1 MISKNFKHRVYTSLF
16 LFLLI
21 FLIFVSKMI
30 LVFSLI
36 TLGILSILEFSNILT
51 KITKNKFYFFCL
63 NSFFII
69 FIFLFCFYFLSL
81 SMIFQFKLIL
91 FILLFG
97 CIASDIG
104 GYVFGKTIKG
114 PKLTKISPK
123 KTISGAFG
131 SIIFCIIIISF
142 LFFYFT
148 GLFSFKILFS
158 GLVTSI
164 SCQLG
169 DLFFSF
175 LKRKVKI
182 KDTGNFF
189 PGHGGVLDRLDG
201 IFVGLPIGY
210 ITLILTI

>member
-1 MISKNFKHRVYTSLF
+1 MISKNLKNRIYTSLI
-16 LFLLI
+16 LFVLI
-21 FLIFVSKMI
+21 ILIYVSNMI
-30 LVFSLI
+30 LAFSLI
-36 TLGILSILEFSNILT
+36 TLGILSILEFSSILK

-69 FIFLFCFYFLSL
+69 FIFLFCFYFFSL
-81 SMIFQFKLIL
+81 STIFQFKLIL

-104 GYVFGKTIKG
+104 GYVVGKTVKG

-123 KTISGAFG
+123 KTISGAVG
-131 SIIFCIIIISF
+131 STIFCITIISF
-142 LFFYFT
+142 LFYYFT
-148 GLFSFKILFS
+148 GLFSFKILFP

-201 IFVGLPIGY
+201 ILLGLPIGF
-210 ITLILTI
+210 ITLILII

>member
-1 MISKNFKHRVYTSLF
+1 MISKNLKNRIYTSLI
-16 LFLLI
+16 LFVLI
-21 FLIFVSKMI
+21 ILIYVSNMI
-30 LVFSLI
+30 LAFSLI
-36 TLGILSILEFSNILT
+36 TLGILSILEFSSILK

-69 FIFLFCFYFLSL
+69 FIFLFCFYFFSL
-81 SMIFQFKLIL
+81 STIFQFKLIL

-104 GYVFGKTIKG
+104 GYVVGKTVKG

-123 KTISGAFG
+123 KTISGAVG
-131 SIIFCIIIISF
+131 STIFCITIISF
-142 LFFYFT
+142 LFYYFT

-175 LKRKVKI
+175 LKRKIKI

-201 IFVGLPIGY
+201 ILLGLPISF
-210 ITLILTI
+210 ITLILII

>member
-142 LFFYFT
+142 LYFYFT
-148 GLFSFKILFS
+148 GLFSLKILFS

>member
-1 MISKNFKHRVYTSLF
+1 MISKNLKNRIYTSLI
-16 LFLLI
+16 LFVLI
-21 FLIFVSKMI
+21 ILIYVSNMI
-30 LVFSLI
+30 LAFSLI
-36 TLGILSILEFSNILT
+36 TLGILSILEFSSILK

-69 FIFLFCFYFLSL
+69 FIFLFCFYFFSL
-81 SMIFQFKLIL
+81 STIFQFKLIL

-104 GYVFGKTIKG
+104 GYVVGKTVKG

-123 KTISGAFG
+123 KTISGAVG
-131 SIIFCIIIISF
+131 STIFCITIISF
-142 LFFYFT
+142 LFYYFT

-201 IFVGLPIGY
+201 ILLGLPIGF
-210 ITLILTI
+210 ITLILII

>member
-1 MISKNFKHRVYTSLF
+1 MISKNLKNRIYTSSILF
-16 LFLLI
+16 VLI
-21 FLIFVSKMI
+21 ILIYVSNMI
-30 LVFSLI
+30 LAFSLI
-36 TLGILSILEFSNILT
+36 TLGILSILEFSSILK

-69 FIFLFCFYFLSL
+69 FIFLFCFYFFSL
-81 SMIFQFKLIL
+81 STIFQFKLIL

-104 GYVFGKTIKG
+104 GYVVGKTVKG

-123 KTISGAFG
+123 KTISGAVG
-131 SIIFCIIIISF
+131 STIFCITIISF
-142 LFFYFT
+142 LFYYFT

-201 IFVGLPIGY
+201 ILLGLPIGF
-210 ITLILTI
+210 ITLILII

>member
-1 MISKNFKHRVYTSLF
+1 MISKNLKNRIYTSSILF
-16 LFLLI
+16 VLI
-21 FLIFVSKMI
+21 ILIYVSNMI
-30 LVFSLI
+30 LAFSLI
-36 TLGILSILEFSNILT
+36 TLGILSILEFSSILK

-69 FIFLFCFYFLSL
+69 FIFLFCFYFFSL
-81 SMIFQFKLIL
+81 STIFQFKLIL
-91 FILLFG
+91 FILLLG

-104 GYVFGKTIKG
+104 GYVVGKTVKG

-123 KTISGAFG
+123 KTISGAVG
-131 SIIFCIIIISF
+131 STIFCITIISF
-142 LFFYFT
+142 LFYYFT

-158 GLVTSI
+158 GLVASI

-175 LKRKVKI
+175 LKRKIKI

-201 IFVGLPIGY
+201 ILLGLPISF
-210 ITLILTI
+210 ITLILII

>member
-91 FILLFG
+91 FIILFG

-142 LFFYFT
+142 LYFYFT
-148 GLFSFKILFS
+148 GLFSLKILFS